1 MLNWELMGIMDF
13 YCCILFD
20 LNYELICEILGFV
33 YCLLFYY
40 SGGND
45 VFDFIKYGLKFLK

>member
-45 VFDFIKYGLKFLK
+45 VFDFIKYGLKFL